1 MSSVVGSLNSL
12 LRRRNQCNCV
22 FLKKHHL
29 MTGKFLAFLSLCAL
43 WLISAKNPRNWVS
56 NRQEIKLNSLEILNP
71 LSYLAFCHIFS
82 YAQPSSQSE
91 DRSCMHIKAV
101 ALGKDLNQP
110 GWVSRLGVANK
121 KPPGCHSCSEKYE
134 AKQEKR
140 SGQIPSTPPSTSSL
154 KLTVSLASQSHCGD
168 PAHSSM
174 PQRLPAGS
182 KQCRLHLGC
191 RNGWLLDITLVSE
204 SQDRWHLTDV

>member
-1 MSSVVGSLNSL
+1 MLYDSSLQKTHAIEFQTD
-12 LRRRNQCNCV
+12 RRNQ
-22 FLKKHHL
+22 
-29 MTGKFLAFLSLCAL
+29 
-43 WLISAKNPRNWVS
+43 
-56 NRQEIKLNSLEILNP
+56 ILNP

-121 KPPGCHSCSEKYE
+121 KPPGCYSCSEKYE

-154 KLTVSLASQSHCGD
+154 KLTVSLASQSHCGH

-204 SQDRWHLTDV
+204 SRDRWHLTDV